1 MKTVIFEFEWR
12 DIPGQGEPALCATM
26 ADFAIRV
33 GDEYVT
39 QIHDKKAKTV
49 RNSVITPLYTVAE
62 WLASQWWCLL
72 DECESPTRSTDF
84 ANRHLL
90 RVAERGF
97 VLPDLL
103 FRPDGESV
111 CLEWRPRR
119 TSFANVDFI
128 NSGTVDATVAMLRDE
143 LRDFIDAVVTRLDAC
158 GIRETWLQQEWD
170 AIGSVDPDEEQF
182 CRTAGRLGSDPYS
195 LDDSIANAIQRG
207 AGSLTASMW
216 NDCQCVVHPN
226 RLGDAIDWIEKGVV
240 KFKSDLTPQEHLP
253 GSLRDLR
260 LQSTQRSPW
269 DRGYEIAHS
278 VRHALHLSDDQ
289 CLDLPGIFSSGL
301 SPTVS
306 HALPWLGLDAV
317 ELVMK
322 GFIPRLVTTK
332 TRPDSQRFLF
342 ARALMDCV
350 MENAEEHQLLTAA
363 STARQQ
369 QGRAFAAELLA
380 PARLIQNKIGSTTV
394 SRDQIDDLA
403 QELTVSTHVVEH
415 QIRNHH
421 LATIVSD

>member
-1 MKTVIFEFEWR
+1 MSTVTFEFDWR
-12 DIPGQGEPALCATM
+12 DIPGQGEPTIGATM

-39 QIHDKKAKTV
+39 QVHDKKAKTV
-49 RNSVITPLYTVAE
+49 RNSVITPLYTVTE
-62 WLASQWWCLL
+62 WLASQWWSLL
-72 DECESPTRSTDF
+72 DECETPTRLTDF
-84 ANRHLL
+84 ANRHRL

-97 VLPDLL
+97 VLPNLL
-103 FRPDGESV
+103 FRPDGENV
-111 CLEWRPRR
+111 CLEWRQRR
-119 TSFANVDFI
+119 TCFANVDFI
-128 NSGTVDATVAMLRDE
+128 NSGTAETSVVMLRDE
-143 LRDFIDAVVTRLDAC
+143 LRDLIDAVVTRLDAC

-170 AIGSVDPDEEQF
+170 GINATDPEEEQF

-195 LDDSIANAIQRG
+195 LDEGIANAIQRG
-207 AGSLTASMW
+207 ADSLTTSLW
-216 NDCQCVVHPN
+216 NDCHCAVHPN

-278 VRHALHLSDDQ
+278 VRRAFHLSDDQ
-289 CLDLPGIFSSGL
+289 EFDLLGNFPPGLGL
-301 SPTVS
+301 TVS
-306 HALPWLGLDAV
+306 QAQPGLGLDGV
-317 ELVMK
+317 ELIRN
-322 GFIPRLVTTK
+322 GFVPRLVTTK

-350 MENAEEHQLLTAA
+350 MEPAEELQLLTAA

-380 PARLIQNKIGSTTV
+380 PAKLIQNKIGSMTV

-403 QELTVSTHVVEH
+403 QELAVSIHVIEH
-415 QIRNHH
+415 QICNHR
-421 LATIVSD
+421 LATIVS

>member
-1 MKTVIFEFEWR
+1 MSTVTFEFDWR
-12 DIPGQGEPALCATM
+12 DIPGEGEPAIGATM

-33 GDEYVT
+33 GDEYIT
-39 QIHDKKAKTV
+39 QVHDKKARSV

-62 WLASQWWCLL
+62 WFASQWWCLL
-72 DECESPTRSTDF
+72 DECESPTRSADF

-128 NSGTVDATVAMLRDE
+128 NSGTVDATVATIRDE
-143 LRDFIDAVVTRLDAC
+143 LRDLIDAVVTRLDAC
-158 GIRETWLQQEWD
+158 GIRDTWLQQEWD
-170 AIGSVDPDEEQF
+170 GINAADSEEEKF

-195 LDDSIANAIQRG
+195 LDESIANAIQRG
-207 AGSLTASMW
+207 AGSLTTSLW
-216 NDCQCVVHPN
+216 DDCHCAVHPN

-240 KFKSDLTPQEHLP
+240 KLKSDQTPQEHLP

-269 DRGYEIAHS
+269 DRGYDIARR
-278 VRHALHLSDDQ
+278 VRLALHLSDDQ
-289 CLDLPGIFSSGL
+289 GLDLSEIFQSGL
-301 SPTVS
+301 SPTISQAV
-306 HALPWLGLDAV
+306 PGLGLDGI
-317 ELVMK
+317 ELITN
-322 GFIPRLVTTK
+322 GFVPRLVTPK

-342 ARALMDCV
+342 ARALMGCV
-350 MENAEEHQLLTAA
+350 MEHAEEHQLLTAA
-363 STARQQ
+363 YTARQQ

-380 PARLIQNKIGSTTV
+380 PAKLIQKRIGSTTV
-394 SRDQIDDLA
+394 SPDQIDDLA
-403 QELTVSTHVVEH
+403 QELTVSTHLVEH
-415 QIRNHH
+415 QIRNHG

>member
-1 MKTVIFEFEWR
+1 MKTVTFEFEWQ
-12 DIPGQGEPALCATM
+12 DIPGQGEPAIGATM

-39 QIHDKKAKTV
+39 QVHDKKARSV

-111 CLEWRPRR
+111 CLEWRQRR
-119 TSFANVDFI
+119 TCFANVDFI
-128 NSGTVDATVAMLRDE
+128 NSGSFDATVAMVRDE
-143 LRDFIDAVVTRLDAC
+143 LRDFIDAVVTRLDTC
-158 GIRETWLQQEWD
+158 QIHDTWLQQEWD
-170 AIGSVDPDEEQF
+170 AINAADPDEEQF

-195 LDDSIANAIQRG
+195 LDESIAQAIQRG
-207 AGSLTASMW
+207 ADSLTTSLW
-216 NDCQCVVHPN
+216 DDCHRAVHPN

-240 KFKSDLTPQEHLP
+240 KFRSDLTPQEHLP
-253 GSLRDLR
+253 GLLRDLR

-278 VRHALHLSDDQ
+278 VRCALHLSDDQ
-289 CLDLPGIFSSGL
+289 EFDVEENFPSGLGLTVSQTLPG
-301 SPTVS
+301 
-306 HALPWLGLDAV
+306 LGLDCV
-317 ELVMK
+317 ELIRN
-322 GFIPRLVTTK
+322 GFVPRLVTTK

-350 MENAEEHQLLTAA
+350 MVHAEELQLLTVA

-380 PARLIQNKIGSTTV
+380 PAKLIQNKIGSTTV
-394 SRDQIDDLA
+394 SRDQIDDLS
-403 QELTVSTHVVEH
+403 QELAVSTHVVEH
-415 QIRNHH
+415 QIRNHR